1 MRHLKT
7 SGDVCKNDNHY
18 MYITFHY
25 MKTSWKTSKIVYC
38 QAMIMAILVT
48 LEQPKAIERHENT
61 EK

>member
-1 MRHLKT
+1 MT
-7 SGDVCKNDNHY
+7 TIIT
-18 MYITFHY
+18 MYKK
-25 MKTSWKTSKIVYC
+25 MSWKTSKIVYC